1 MAMDDL
7 TLHQQ
12 LELFGIEEMRRVT
25 TDRTERKRLE
35 AAYEA
40 ASEDFQDRDSIW
52 WTHSAFC
59 MTGLPHSRPKSD
71 SAPWHRKNGAL
82 HLVVE
87 PGTIIIDD
95 VPKHVGV
102 PYGHKARLIML
113 YIQTHVD
120 NSGVVELGRSLT
132 GWMKEIGFAV
142 TGGPKGTIRPFRDQ
156 VLRLSRARVSIH
168 WTGDSRR
175 SRAIADQTPVDG
187 LKLWSDDPLEDWQEA
202 LHLSPDFVRHL
213 KDHSVP
219 LYAGAIR
226 RLRGSSLGLDL
237 YCWLAY
243 RLRSLQRRKFVPWQM
258 VGDQLGA
265 DFARTA
271 HLAAKIRAV
280 LPDVLAVYPGA
291 DVRPQAHGID
301 LLPSPPPVPER
312 RKSTQDR

>member
-1 MAMDDL
+1 MAIDDL

-12 LELFGIEEMRRVT
+12 LELFGIDEMRLVAKSGS
-25 TDRTERKRLE
+25 ERKRLE

-40 ASEDFQDRDSIW
+40 MSEDYSDSDNIA

-59 MTGLPHSRPKSD
+59 MTGLPHSRPEANST
-71 SAPWHRKNGAL
+71 PWHRKNGAL

-95 VPKHVGV
+95 EPQYVGV

-120 NSGVVELGRSLT
+120 GSGVVELGRSLS
-132 GWMKEIGFAV
+132 GWMREIGFAV
-142 TGGPKGTIRPFRDQ
+142 TGGKNGTIRPFREQ
-156 VLRLSRARVSIH
+156 VLRLSRARISIH
-168 WTGDSRR
+168 WTGDGRR
-175 SRAIADQTPVDG
+175 SRAIADQTPVNG
-187 LKLWSDDPLEDWQEA
+187 LQLWGDDPLEEWQEA
-202 LHLSPDFVRHL
+202 LHLSPDFFRHL
-213 KDHSVP
+213 KAHPVP
-219 LYAGAIR
+219 LYTGAIR
-226 RLRGSSLGLDL
+226 HLRGSSLGLDL

-243 RLRSLQRRKFVPWQM
+243 RLRSLQRKTFIPWEM

-271 HLAAKIRAV
+271 HLAAKIRAI

-291 DVRPQAHGID
+291 GIRPRVHGVD

-312 RKSTQDR
+312 R